1 MSVGISNMIVKK
13 VGASQTMD
21 LTPTYYVKSDG
32 NDGNTGLS
40 DAQAWQTI
48 TRVNTALAS
57 ITAGQNICFRR
68 GDVFYGTLNFPLGGS
83 SGSPVGIGAYGTGA
97 NPVITGLTTIT
108 GWSFYGGNIYSKVI
122 SCDSAPNVLLLDGVQ
137 KAKGRWPNSGW
148 YMNTSV
154 SGDTSLTDTVHL
166 DSGVINWTGAK
177 LVQRKACQYVVDEYV
192 INSHSGSTLSYSG
205 VGTYPPGTGWGYF
218 IEDDLKTLTYNGA
231 WYYNTGTSTLYVYF
245 GDDSP
250 DDHTVQLSTLD
261 YGAIFTTYRHYILFQ
276 NIEFHGVNKDGIYIY
291 HNDHITTN
299 SCTFYYCGL
308 RAIFGDTV
316 TYLTVNR
323 CTIGYSGNRGV
334 WTTGYSS
341 NHNTV
346 SYCTIHDI
354 GFLGIF
360 EYRSSMYTLGGNGI
374 TLGQGGNNIYEYNVV
389 YNSAFN
395 GILLSGSDTIVRNN
409 FISNFCLIKADG
421 GGVYYGSQTYCTNM
435 QILDNIVI
443 NGYNPTDGCPVPTT
457 QLVRGIYLDY
467 NTTGGVE
474 ILRNIVSNIPQH
486 GIFIYG
492 DENVIIEYNLV
503 YNCAYCVTLDDCPSP
518 AKINE
523 NITLKYNAIIARE
536 STQYAFL
543 VRVATD
549 TFTEMGDFDYNIYA
563 RPIDDTTMIFP
574 VIGGSGT
581 PKTLA
586 QWQTMSDQDPNSLDS
601 PYAVISVDD
610 LLFYYNENNYNKTIV
625 LPAGNYKDVYDNS
638 YSGSFSLS
646 PWTGVVLMKI
656 S

>member
-21 LTPTYYVKSDG
+21 LAPTYYVKSDG

-108 GWSFYGGNIYSKVI
+108 GWSSYGGNIYSKVI
-122 SCDSAPNVLLLDGVQ
+122 SCDSAPNVLLIDGIQ

-205 VGTYPPGTGWGYF
+205 LGTYNPGTGWGYF

-250 DDHTVQLSTLD
+250 DDHIVQLSTLD

-276 NIEFHGVNKDGIYIY
+276 NIEFNGVNKDGIYIY
-291 HNDHITTN
+291 HNDHITAN
-299 SCTFYYCGL
+299 SCNFYYCGL
-308 RAIFGDTV
+308 RAIFGDIV
-316 TYLTVNR
+316 TYLNVNR
-323 CTIGYSGNRGV
+323 CTIGYSGNKGV
-334 WTTGYSS
+334 WTTGYGS

-346 SYCTIHDI
+346 SYCTVHDT

-374 TLGQGGNNIYEYNVV
+374 TLGQGGNNIYEYNTV

-395 GILLSGSDTIVRNN
+395 GIHLSGSDTVVRNN
-409 FISNFCLIKADG
+409 LISNFCLLKADG
-421 GGVYYGSQTYCTNM
+421 GGIYYGSQDYCTDM
-435 QILDNIVI
+435 QILDNIII
-443 NGYNPTDGCPVPTT
+443 NGYNPTDGAPVGTT

-474 ILRNIVSNIPQH
+474 ILRNVVSNIPQH
-486 GIFIYG
+486 GIFIFANDDVWIQYNMVYDCYSCITLWYYG
-492 DENVIIEYNLV
+492 SMGN
-503 YNCAYCVTLDDCPSP
+503 T
-518 AKINE
+518 
-523 NITLKYNAIIARE
+523 NITISNNIFIAKE
-536 STQYAFL
+536 ATQYCFRNAS
-543 VRVATD
+543 D
-549 TFTEMGDFDYNIYA
+549 SDDFTEQGTFNYNYYA
-563 RPIDDTTMIFP
+563 RPVDDDYTIFP
-574 VIGGSGT
+574 SILGSGT
-581 PKTLA
+581 PKTLSE
-586 QWQTMSDQDPNSLDS
+586 WQTYATQDADSQDS
-601 PYAVISVDD
+601 PYSVASVDD